1 MMRLPSPAKLN
12 LHLRVLGRRED
23 GYHNLQTAFQFIDW
37 CDYLTFNK
45 ASHQDIML
53 DGAPEDIPNDQ
64 NLIVKAALAIKP
76 YATQHCGINIHL
88 EKNLPMGAGL
98 GGGSS
103 NAATTLV
110 ALNQI
115 WQCKLSNKSLQA
127 IGAKLG
133 ADVPIFIYGQS
144 AWAEGIGEQLTPYNF
159 PEIDY
164 LLLLPNL
171 HVSTAK
177 IFTDKALTRDSKS
190 IKIRALTESECGW
203 NNDLLGYNDCESVVM
218 SKYPEIATAKDW
230 LNAQNPT
237 YMTGTGSCLYSGF
250 DNRNL
255 ASIIAARCPRNWS
268 TKIVKGNNCSLL
280 KGAL

>member
-1 MMRLPSPAKLN
+1 MRLPSPAKLN
-12 LHLRVLGRRED
+12 LHLRILGRRND

-37 CDYLTFNK
+37 CDYLTFRKN
-45 ASHQDIML
+45 SSDIITL
-53 DGAPEDIPNDQ
+53 SGAPSDIPNEQ
-64 NLIVKAALAIKP
+64 NLITRAAMAIKP
-76 YATQHCGINIHL
+76 FANKYQGVHIEL
-88 EKNLPMGAGL
+88 EKHLPMGAGL

-110 ALNQI
+110 ALNSL
-115 WQCKLSNKSLQA
+115 WNCNLSNQTLRA
-127 IGAKLG
+127 IGSKLG

-144 AWAEGIGEQLTPYNF
+144 AWAEGIGEQLTPFNF

-164 LLLLPNL
+164 LLLLPGV

-177 IFTDKALTRDSKS
+177 IFTHKALTRDSKS

-203 NNDLLGYNDCESVVM
+203 QNDFFGYNDCEPVVM
-218 SKYPEIATAKDW
+218 NNYPEIAAAKNW
-230 LNAQNPT
+230 LNEQNPT